1 MGNTSAKKMQ
11 VYMNDPLPQRVSVQ
25 VKFSLFTPMSL
36 LRHFSAAVQQMPC
49 ALSSDASLQVTP
61 PP

>member
-1 MGNTSAKKMQ
+1 
-11 VYMNDPLPQRVSVQ
+11 MNDPLPQRVSVQ

-36 LRHFSAAVQQMPC
+36 LRHFSAAVQQMPR